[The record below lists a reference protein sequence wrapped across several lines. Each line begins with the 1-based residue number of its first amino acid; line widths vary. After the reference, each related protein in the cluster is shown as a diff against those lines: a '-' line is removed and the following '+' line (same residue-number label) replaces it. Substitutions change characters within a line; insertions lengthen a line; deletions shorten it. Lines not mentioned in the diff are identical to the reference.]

1 MRAAWQEQVRTLPAD
16 QFVFVDESS
25 TNLSLTRRHA
35 RAPRGQ
41 RAVGRVPRNH
51 GPNLTLIAA
60 LTAQGVGP
68 AMTLPGATD
77 TAAFLAYV
85 QQVLVPAL
93 VPGQIVVM
101 DNLSAHKGE
110 PVRHAIEQ
118 VGCRL
123 LFLPPYSPD
132 LAPIEEAFSKIK
144 ACLRAVGAR
153 TPAALEQAIGQ
164 ALATVTA
171 QDAAGW
177 FRHCGYPLIGQPF

>member
-1 MRAAWQEQVRTLPAD
+1 VRAAWQEQVPALPAERL
-16 QFVFVDESS
+16 VFVDESR
-25 TNLSLTRRHA
+25 TNLRLTRCSA

-41 RAVGRVPRNH
+41 RAVGRVPRNY
-51 GPNLTLIAA
+51 GPTITLIAA

-93 VPGQIVVM
+93 VPGQIVIL
-101 DNLSAHKGE
+101 DNLRAHKDE
-110 PVRHAIEQ
+110 HVRRAIEQ
-118 VGCRL
+118 AGCRL

-132 LAPIEEAFSKIK
+132 FAPIEEACSKIK
-144 ACLRAVGAR
+144 ACLRAIGAR

-164 ALATVTA
+164 ALATITV

-177 FRHCGYPLIGQPF
+177 FRHCGFPLAGQSL